1 MPINRPPD
9 QNPYL
14 GGFGYTSGPAGSSG
28 GLVRTQ
34 QNPYPVGYVGPNGQQ
49 MNPQRPPTM
58 WAPNQ
63 AQMPYGYGTAPG
75 QSNRGYYEQQTPV
88 GSFAASERTQAP
100 QQQYAQ
106 TYGAGND
113 YIGRTSQGIG
123 GAQSVL
129 PYAQQI
135 AQAGQQA
142 NPYLGAQT
150 QQVGSAGTNPLIG
163 RNPYLDNQIN
173 DALRQS
179 SDSFQATVLPQFDSM
194 ARRSGS
200 FGNTGVEAARGRAI
214 DNFGRNQS
222 AMANNAY
229 LQDYQ
234 TSQGLQEN
242 ALNRNQAVNMANAGF
257 NAGDLARNLGGAF
270 TGQQLGMQGLSSL
283 LGAGQFDSTMGQQGN
298 MFNAT
303 MWQNDLSRNSQLAQQ
318 LGMFNAG
325 NLNTNSMFNAGQGNS
340 MNQYMAGLNQ
350 ANNQFNA
357 GSANSMLG
365 QVRNLNETGRQFDEN
380 LDWNIDQGNWNRM
393 RTGQQDQINLIGQLM
408 GWNQGGIGNA
418 TQLQNL
424 PLSYLQQLSQIG
436 MGLGGL
442 GASSTQQLNGN
453 PLLGAIGGWQLAGQ
467 LFGNG
472 GG

>member
-1 MPINRPPD
+1 MAIIRPPD

-14 GGFGYTSGPAGSSG
+14 TGSFGYTAGPAGSSG

-49 MNPQRPPTM
+49 MNPAVEPVGPTGG
-58 WAPNQ
+58 WQ
-63 AQMPYGYGTAPG
+63 YGYGNAPG

-106 TYGAGND
+106 AYGANNN

-142 NPYLGAQT
+142 NPWLGAQT

-163 RNPYLDNQIN
+163 RNPYLDSQIN

-179 SDSFQATVLPQFDSM
+179 SDSFQSTVLPQFDSM

-200 FGNTGVEAARGRAI
+200 FGNTGVEAARQRAI

-283 LGAGQFDSTMGQQGN
+283 LGAGQFDANLGQQGS
-298 MFNAT
+298 MFNST
-303 MWQNDLSRNSQLAQQ
+303 LGQNDLSRNSQLAQQ
-318 LGMFNAG
+318 PGMFNAG

-357 GSANSMLG
+357 ASANSMLG
-365 QVRNLNETGRQFDEN
+365 QVRNLNEQGRQFDEN
-380 LDWNIDQGNWNRM
+380 LDWGIDRDNWNRM
-393 RTGQQDQINLIGQLM
+393 RTGSQDQIDLVGRLM
-408 GWNQGGIGNA
+408 GWNQNGINNA

-424 PLSYLQQLSQIG
+424 PMDQLTQITNLLNTIGRGGSQT
-436 MGLGGL
+436 
-442 GASSTQQLNGN
+442 STPLNGN
-453 PLLGAIGGWQLAGQ
+453 PLLAGIGMWQLLNG
-467 LFGNG
+467 FGG
-472 GG
+472 